1 MKEGPE
7 EAAIVFG
14 PFRLLPAA
22 RQLWRNG
29 TRVEIRPMPLAVLI
43 YLAQHPER
51 VVSGKELLKVVWA
64 GTYVSHTVIR
74 VCVREIR
81 QALADEVASP
91 RYLETIG
98 RQGYR
103 FIGYRRER
111 SPVANDQGPALS
123 QRPSV
128 TDLCSG
134 LVVADPHPGRDRGG
148 D

>member
-29 TRVEIRPMPLAVLI
+29 TRVEIRPMPLAVLT
-43 YLAQHPER
+43 YLAQHPEQ
-51 VVSGKELLKVVWA
+51 VVSGEELLKVVWA

-98 RQGYR
+98 RQGYQ
-103 FIGYRRER
+103 FIGFRQEQL
-111 SPVANDQGPALS
+111 SGAKDQGLVQSQQTSRSSLWPPA
-123 QRPSV
+123 
-128 TDLCSG
+128 G
-134 LVVADPHPGRDRGG
+134 M
-148 D
+148 

>member
-103 FIGYRRER
+103 FIGYRQLQAA
-111 SPVANDQGPALS
+111 SGSAQG
-123 QRPSV
+123 
-128 TDLCSG
+128 
-134 LVVADPHPGRDRGG
+134 
-148 D
+148 